1 MTILWVG
8 LALLGIGFLAG
19 LVRVAVGPTIAD
31 RAVGADVCL
40 FCVVGVLSVLAVELE
55 APAFLDAVL
64 VATLLGFIATMSLA
78 RLVGR
83 GGP

>member
-19 LVRVAVGPTIAD
+19 LVRVAIGPTIAD
-31 RAVGADVCL
+31 RAVSADVCL
-40 FCVVGVLSVLAVELE
+40 FCAVGALSVLAVDLQ

-78 RLVGR
+78 WLIGR
-83 GGP
+83 GGS

>member
-1 MTILWVG
+1 MTILWIG
-8 LALLGIGFLAG
+8 LALLGVGFLAG

-40 FCVVGVLSVLAVELE
+40 FCVVGSLAVLAVELE